1 MTNQHIFLVGPM
13 GVGKTTI
20 GKRLAS
26 LLERPFI
33 DIDKEIEARS
43 GADIQWIFD
52 REGEQ
57 GFRER
62 ESRVFEDIITANDRS
77 VIATGGGIVLRAI
90 NRNFLREYGQC
101 VYLSASKEQL
111 YERTLRD
118 KSRPLLQVENRQ
130 QVISGLLKE
139 RDPLYREVADLVFT
153 ADGGQ
158 INKVAK
164 RLLDALSEL
173 C

>member
-20 GKRLAS
+20 GKRQLSS

-111 YERTLRD
+111 YERTLGI
-118 KSRPLLQVENRQ
+118 NR
-130 QVISGLLKE
+130 G
-139 RDPLYREVADLVFT
+139 RFYRLRIAS
-153 ADGGQ
+153 
-158 INKVAK
+158 
-164 RLLDALSEL
+164 RLLVTYSRSVILYIERLLTLYLRQTVGRLTKWQKD

>member
-1 MTNQHIFLVGPM
+1 M
-13 GVGKTTI
+13 
-20 GKRLAS
+20 
-26 LLERPFI
+26 
-33 DIDKEIEARS
+33 
-43 GADIQWIFD
+43 
-52 REGEQ
+52 
-57 GFRER
+57 
-62 ESRVFEDIITANDRS
+62 FEDIITANDRS

-130 QVISGLLKE
+130 QVISDLLKE

-173 C
+173 

>member
-1 MTNQHIFLVGPM
+1 MTNQHIFLIGPM

-20 GKRLAS
+20 GKRLAD
-26 LLERPFI
+26 LLDRPFI

-43 GADIQWIFD
+43 GADIPWIFD
-52 REGEQ
+52 KEGEQ
-57 GFRER
+57 GFRDR
-62 ESRVFEDIITANDRS
+62 ESRVFEDIVLSNNQSI
-77 VIATGGGIVLRAI
+77 IATGGGIVLRPT
-90 NRNFLREYGQC
+90 NRKILCDHGQC
-101 VYLSASKEQL
+101 VYLCASKEQL

-130 QVISGLLKE
+130 KVISDLLE
-139 RDPLYREVADLVFT
+139 QRDPLYREVADIVFP
-153 ADGGQ
+153 AEGGQ

-173 C
+173 

>member
-1 MTNQHIFLVGPM
+1 M

-20 GKRLAS
+20 GKRIAS
-26 LLERPFI
+26 LVDRPFI

-52 REGEQ
+52 KEGEQ

-62 ESRVFEDIITANDRS
+62 ESRVFEDIVKAKDKSI
-77 VIATGGGIVLRAI
+77 IATGGGIVLRPS
-90 NRNFLREYGQC
+90 NRDILRDYGKC
-101 VYLSASKEQL
+101 VYLCASKEQL

-130 QVISGLLKE
+130 QVIGELIE
-139 RDPLYREVADLVFT
+139 QRDPLYREVADLTFL
-153 ADGGQ
+153 AEGGQ
-158 INKVAK
+158 VNKVAK

-173 C
+173 